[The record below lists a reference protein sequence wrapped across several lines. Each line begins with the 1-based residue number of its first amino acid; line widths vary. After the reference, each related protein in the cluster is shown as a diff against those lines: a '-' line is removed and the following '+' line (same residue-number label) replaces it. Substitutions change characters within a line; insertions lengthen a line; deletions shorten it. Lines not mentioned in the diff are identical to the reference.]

1 MTDFIDHFLALTKN
15 SRSPYIFRKWTAI
28 SMIASAMGR
37 GVYTVISEP
46 DGPIYPN
53 FYIILVGPPG
63 MGKSIGSVNGRRI
76 VKRVPSISTGPDKI
90 TPERLVSKLTAMT
103 KEQDRAVMALFID
116 ELSVLLQRKGDFDLT
131 PILTGAY
138 NCPEEFIYET
148 ESKQEQRLANCCLN
162 IIATTQPA
170 YIAEKFTIS
179 DLGQGFP
186 SRLFFIYSDQ
196 AVPAKYFKNYPDE
209 KKHTSDLVKALTEI
223 EMFKG
228 TIKWSDDAQEFF
240 VKLTDNKIPPVPT
253 APHLEH
259 YCSRRDLHLT
269 KLSLVMMRA
278 RDPRAMQLERED
290 VERAHTTML
299 EAEETM
305 PLALSAIG
313 GNQYRVAQN
322 YLISYVTKQMA
333 EGHPSTFPASELHR
347 LLTANLT
354 PREAGEL
361 LGSLISQG
369 LCSTVGDTPQS
380 AAYTFSRKRVDAHVR
395 AEQTSTASENRTH

>member
-1 MTDFIDHFLALTKN
+1 MNFIDRFLALTGH
-15 SRSPYIFRKWTAI
+15 SRSPLLFRKWTAI

-37 GVYTVISEP
+37 GVHTVISEP

-90 TPERLVSKLTAMT
+90 TPERLVSKLTQMT

-162 IIATTQPA
+162 ILATTQPA

-196 AVPAKYFKNYPDE
+196 AVPPTYFGTYSNE
-209 KKHTSDLVKALTEI
+209 KPHMSELVKALTET

-228 TIKWSDDAQEFF
+228 AVKWSSAAQQLF
-240 VKLTDNKIPPVPT
+240 VKLTDAKIPPIPT

-278 RDPRAMQLERED
+278 RNPRAMELERED
-290 VERAHTTML
+290 IERALETML
-299 EAEETM
+299 EAETVM

-313 GNQYRVAQN
+313 GNQFRVAQN
-322 YLISYVTKQMA
+322 YLISYVHKQMA
-333 EGHPSTFPASELHR
+333 VGHPSTFPATELYQ
-347 LLTANLT
+347 LLTANLQ
-354 PREAGEL
+354 PRESKEML
-361 LGSLISQG
+361 DSLVAQG
-369 LCSTVGDTPQS
+369 LCEAVGDNPKSTG
-380 AAYTFSRKRVDAHVR
+380 YNFNRKRIDAQIRVAQETPKTESKVH
-395 AEQTSTASENRTH
+395 